1 MKATTFQLRF
11 YGQFYH
17 AGIDICRNFNVL
29 AHFQLASNL
38 LPTTCVPTCHAYRVC
53 KMEGWKNLPP
63 CPATL

>member
-38 LPTTCVPTCHAYRVC
+38 LPTCFQLASNYLCS
-53 KMEGWKNLPP
+53 NLP
-63 CPATL
+63 CL